1 MTLRHAPT
9 ATVRHNETLPGGEVE
24 ISITVRYIQADCQ
37 PEPGRIRDRAVSIMH
52 YLITHCGEYQ
62 MNMTD

>member
-1 MTLRHAPT
+1 MTLRYVPT
-9 ATVRHNETLPGGEVE
+9 AMIRHNETLLGGGIE

-37 PEPGRIRDRAVSIMH
+37 PEQVRIRDRAFSIMH
-52 YLITHCGEYQ
+52 YLITYCGEYQ